1 MRSSTRSSGR
11 ATIRRRL
18 ADWVGG
24 RRRRGET
31 IAEPLWRRVV
41 TELPLYDGLAG
52 DDVARLRE
60 LTGRFLAE
68 KRFFG
73 AHGFEVTD
81 YMRVAVAAQACRL
94 ALHLGYEYLRACRTI
109 ILYPEGFVAERE
121 SLDEDGILHTGFE
134 ELDGEAMYGGAVV
147 LAWEEARPWR
157 GEDDVFVGNVV
168 VHEFAHKIDELTG
181 DHNGLPPLRRGM
193 SVRSWSA
200 AFSAAYED
208 LCATV
213 DAGQEAPIDD
223 YAAADPAEFFS
234 VTVETFFLAPG
245 LLEWAYPAVYGCL
258 SEFFDED
265 PAGVRAEAGR

>member
-18 ADWVGG
+18 AGWIRARG
-24 RRRRGET
+24 RRT
-31 IAEPLWRRVV
+31 ATVSDALWRRVV
-41 TELPLYDGLAG
+41 AGLPLYDGLTADEVG
-52 DDVARLRE
+52 RLRS
-60 LTGRFLAE
+60 LAGRFLAE

-94 ALHLGYEYLRACRTI
+94 ALRLGYEYLRACRTI

-121 SLDEDGILHTGFE
+121 SLDEDGILHTGYE

-147 LAWEEARPWR
+147 LAWEEACPWR
-157 GEDDVFVGNVV
+157 GDDDAFVGNVV
-168 VHEFAHKIDELTG
+168 LHEFAHKIDELTG

-193 SVRSWSA
+193 SVRTWSA
-200 AFSAAYED
+200 AFSSAYQD
-208 LCATV
+208 LCAAV
-213 DAGQEAPIDD
+213 DAGEEAPIDE

-245 LLEWAYPAVYGCL
+245 LLERAYPEVYGCL
-258 SEFFDED
+258 AEFFDED
-265 PAGVRAEAGR
+265 PAGAGEGR

>member
-18 ADWVGG
+18 AGWVGA
-24 RRRRGET
+24 RRRRRET

-41 TELPLYDGLAG
+41 TELPLYDGLTG

-60 LTGRFLAE
+60 LTGRFLGE

-81 YMRVAVAAQACRL
+81 YMRAVVAAQACRL

-109 ILYPEGFVAERE
+109 VLYPEGFVAERE
-121 SLDEDGILHTGFE
+121 SLDEDGILHTGYE

-157 GEDDVFVGNVV
+157 VEDDVFVGNVV
-168 VHEFAHKIDELTG
+168 LHEFAHKIDELTG

-193 SVRSWSA
+193 SVRNWSD
-200 AFSAAYED
+200 AFSSAYED

-213 DAGQEAPIDD
+213 DAGEEPPIDD

-245 LLEWAYPAVYGCL
+245 VLEWAYPAVYGCL

-265 PAGVRAEAGR
+265 PAGVRREEGR

>member
-11 ATIRRRL
+11 ATIRSRL
-18 ADWVGG
+18 AGWVGA
-24 RRRRGET
+24 RRRRRET
-31 IAEPLWRRVV
+31 VPEVLWRRVV
-41 TELPLYDGLAG
+41 ADLPLCDVLAA
-52 DDVARLRE
+52 DDLVRLRG

-94 ALHLGYEYLRACRTI
+94 ALHIGYEYLRACRTI

-121 SLDEDGILHTGFE
+121 SLDEDGILHTGYE
-134 ELDGEAMYGGAVV
+134 ELDGEAMYGGAVA

-157 GEDDVFVGNVV
+157 GEDDGTFVGNVV
-168 VHEFAHKIDELTG
+168 LHEFAHKIDELTG

-200 AFSAAYED
+200 AFSSAYAD
-208 LCATV
+208 LCAAV
-213 DAGQEAPIDD
+213 DAGQEPPIDD
-223 YAAADPAEFFS
+223 YAAADPAEFFA
-234 VTVETFFLAPG
+234 VTVETFFLAPDM
-245 LLEWAYPAVYGCL
+245 LEWAYPAVYACL
-258 SEFFDED
+258 SEFFGEGH
-265 PAGVRAEAGR
+265 ARVEEGT

>member
-18 ADWVGG
+18 ADWIGA
-24 RRRRGET
+24 RRRRSET
-31 IAEPLWRRVV
+31 IAEVLWRRVV
-41 TELPLYDGLAG
+41 ADLPLCDGLTV
-52 DDVARLRE
+52 DEVARLRD
-60 LTGRFLAE
+60 LAGRFLAE

-73 AHGFEVTD
+73 AHGFDVTD

-94 ALHLGYEYLRACRTI
+94 ALRLGYEYLRACRTI

-121 SLDEDGILHTGFE
+121 SLDEDGILHTGYE

-157 GEDDVFVGNVV
+157 GEDGTFVGNVV
-168 VHEFAHKIDELTG
+168 LHEFAHKMDELTG

-193 SVRSWSA
+193 SVRNWSA
-200 AFSAAYED
+200 AFSSAYED
-208 LCATV
+208 LCAAV
-213 DAGQEAPIDD
+213 DAGEEPPIDD

-234 VTVETFFLAPG
+234 VTVETFFLAPDV
-245 LLEWAYPAVYGCL
+245 LKWAYPAVYACL

-265 PAGVRAEAGR
+265 PVRLEEGT